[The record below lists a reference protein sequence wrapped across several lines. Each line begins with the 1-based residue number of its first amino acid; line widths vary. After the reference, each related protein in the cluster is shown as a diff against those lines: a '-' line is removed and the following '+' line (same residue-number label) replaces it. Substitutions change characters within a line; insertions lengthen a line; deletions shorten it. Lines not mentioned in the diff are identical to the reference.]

1 MRSEL
6 GKNLKTVLDNM
17 SQEQFDKEWQEVE
30 KQGFPNVLM
39 VRDNSFIL
47 ELQKY
52 IKQMVDSKAE
62 YDKKPLK
69 KILKKIESYENKKL

>member
-1 MRSEL
+1 MKTEL

-52 IKQMVDSKAE
+52 VKQMVDSKAE

-69 KILKKIESYENKKL
+69 KILKKIDKYIAQ

>member
-1 MRSEL
+1 MKTEL

-17 SQEQFDKEWQEVE
+17 RQEQFGKEWQEVE

-69 KILKKIESYENKKL
+69 KILDKIDKYIAQ